1 MVTIFGCSH
10 LRLSF
15 LVPAAR
21 FLLPMPATGGLFM
34 DHKQLRFFR
43 KICEEKSIN
52 RAAQKLFISQQAL
65 SKSIAK
71 LEKEVGVPLLVR
83 TPEGVRLTVAGQLLE
98 QRAGLYLEEHD
109 DILRQLRAT
118 QEGPHLRIGCFM
130 GLLQELPPRFFGR
143 FMDAHPE
150 VKFHFHSY
158 TDTERSRAYQNDNCD
173 LVISTAPL
181 GQGFVE
187 LACLKNPIGIIFSR
201 SHILHGIPAP
211 CLSDLKDLPLI
222 TLNTENRAQTQLLE
236 LLQAHG
242 LVVDTVLGDADGDLL
257 EELLQRGFVSFYAG
271 KRSALP
277 AWTEFRFLTDLD
289 LVWEFYIYG
298 RRGRRLLPVEKE
310 LIRSI
315 LAAVRPEEEQR

>member
-1 MVTIFGCSH
+1 
-10 LRLSF
+10 
-15 LVPAAR
+15 
-21 FLLPMPATGGLFM
+21 M

-83 TPEGVRLTVAGQLLE
+83 TPEGVRLTVAGQ
-98 QRAGLYLEEHD
+98 
-109 DILRQLRAT
+109 
-118 QEGPHLRIGCFM
+118 
-130 GLLQELPPRFFGR
+130 LLQELPPRFFGR

-201 SHILHGIPAP
+201 SHILHGIPTP

-277 AWTEFRFLTDLD
+277 AWMEFRFLTDLD